1 VLLFGVNLLKR
12 NAGYVKGRTFLELE
26 LLKGL
31 MFGACLFLVI
41 YLNVSPLH
49 SLECFSDVSTS
60 NTLFPHQKLSLPHP
74 YPLPCATLIALH
86 STAASNRN
94 KWSI

>member
-1 VLLFGVNLLKR
+1 MLLFGVNLLER

-49 SLECFSDVSTS
+49 S
-60 NTLFPHQKLSLPHP
+60 
-74 YPLPCATLIALH
+74 
-86 STAASNRN
+86 
-94 KWSI
+94 